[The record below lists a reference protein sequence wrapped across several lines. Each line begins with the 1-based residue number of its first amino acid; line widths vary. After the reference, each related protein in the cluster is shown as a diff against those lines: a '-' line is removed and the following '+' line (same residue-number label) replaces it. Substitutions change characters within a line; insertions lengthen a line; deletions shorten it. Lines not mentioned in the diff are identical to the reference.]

1 MPGLKAVSLF
11 VCLALVNFGLLPVT
25 MGYLDVSGGK
35 SAEDLSSSSSMENEF
50 PHSLRHREHYNHRIE
65 HAVKESK
72 KKVLPISASTSKT
85 TKNNSLSTHHQIYLR
100 HHHKVNV
107 VTPTS
112 PPSKSGSE
120 HHLRHHNRHH
130 ESWENRVLQGQQH
143 KHQAELALGPTTT
156 ATVRPLK
163 LNMTNTLRS
172 RLFDRDSLYSIPRTR
187 TTTGPKSRHNYG
199 SHILAASSSN
209 TNDRTY
215 SDDNRFDDR
224 DRNRN
229 EPQIMEHSQKYSDKN
244 NAAMHLFSGE
254 EDYNENDDDDDDD
267 GGDGDEDDDYQYES
281 GDEEEQNEEPALDSE
296 KWNKIDIQDRRN
308 RREHHSPSAKP
319 WVSINDDAE
328 SLYSRYNIPGTLT
341 QQKFEELG
349 THDAVKQSRKSHIT
363 NHMHNKA
370 LANAHASRIY
380 SEATCRLPQQR
391 VERIQKDPSKMYV
404 PHCTILHRCGDDT
417 GCCKTDR
424 QTCAP
429 KRTQSVDL
437 YFFVKSFN
445 SKQGSIERHTFVNHT
460 ECHCVDKSRHYMHS
474 FTDTVPI
481 MRKATVLDCNCPKL
495 FEKILQED
503 GVCRCDCSSGNIGC
517 NYLKRGMEHFSMIDR
532 KCIIEGRCKPPTCE
546 FGTYLKKH
554 GRCQKGGEIVQQPVL
569 SWSYN

>member
-1 MPGLKAVSLF
+1 MTIDMPGLKAIFLLVS
-11 VCLALVNFGLLPVT
+11 VVLVNFGLLPVT
-25 MGYLDVSGGK
+25 LGYLDVSGGQ

-50 PHSLRHREHYNHRIE
+50 SHSLRHREHYNHRIE
-65 HAVKESK
+65 HAVKDSRK
-72 KKVLPISASTSKT
+72 NTLKSSVLGSGGVS
-85 TKNNSLSTHHQIYLR
+85 KNNNSGMSAHQIYLR
-100 HHHKVNV
+100 HHHRSTV
-107 VTPTS
+107 VTTIQ
-112 PPSKSGSE
+112 PPSKSE
-120 HHLRHHNRHH
+120 HHLRHRNRHH
-130 ESWENRVLQGQQH
+130 EPWDNRVLPSQGQQH
-143 KHQAELALGPTTT
+143 HQGEVSPGPATTM
-156 ATVRPLK
+156 RPLK

-172 RLFDRDSLYSIPRTR
+172 RLFDRDSLYTIPKTR

-199 SHILAASSSN
+199 SHILSATSR
-209 TNDRTY
+209 DRAY
-215 SDDNRFDDR
+215 GDDNRFDDR
-224 DRNRN
+224 D
-229 EPQIMEHSQKYSDKN
+229 EPQMVMMGNSQKYFDKN
-244 NAAMHLFSGE
+244 NAPMHLYSGE
-254 EDYNENDDDDDDD
+254 DSNEDVEDDD
-267 GGDGDEDDDYQYES
+267 EDAEDDYQYDSNE
-281 GDEEEQNEEPALDSE
+281 DQQNEEPVLDSE
-296 KWNKIDIQDRRN
+296 QWNKIDIQDRRN
-308 RREHHSPSAKP
+308 RRDHSPSAKP

-341 QQKFEELG
+341 QHKFEELG
-349 THDAVKQSRKSHIT
+349 THDAVKQSRKNLIT
-363 NHMHNKA
+363 NQKQNKA
-370 LANAHASRIY
+370 LANAHASKIY
-380 SEATCRLPQQR
+380 TEASCRLPQQR

-429 KRTQSVDL
+429 KRTQNVDL

-445 SKQGSIERHTFVNHT
+445 SKQGSIEHHTFVNHT
-460 ECHCVDKSRHYMHS
+460 ECHCVDKSRHYMHT
-474 FTDTVPI
+474 FTDAAPN

-503 GVCRCDCSSGNIGC
+503 GVCRCDCSSGNSGC

-554 GRCQKGGEIVQQPVL
+554 GRCQKGGEMVQQPPL

>member
-1 MPGLKAVSLF
+1 MPGLKAISLF
-11 VCLALVNFGLLPVT
+11 VSVVLVNFGLLPVT
-25 MGYLDVSGGK
+25 MGYLDVSGGQ

-50 PHSLRHREHYNHRIE
+50 PHSLRHHEHYNHRIE

-72 KKVLPISASTSKT
+72 KKILKTPILSAS
-85 TKNNSLSTHHQIYLR
+85 TKNNSLSAHQIYLR
-100 HHHKVNV
+100 HHHRGNV
-107 VTPTS
+107 ATSTP
-112 PPSKSGSE
+112 PPSKSG

-130 ESWENRVLQGQQH
+130 ESWENRVLQSQGQQH
-143 KHQAELALGPTTT
+143 QGEASLGPTTT
-156 ATVRPLK
+156 VRPLK
-163 LNMTNTLRS
+163 QQLNLTNTLRS
-172 RLFDRDSLYSIPRTR
+172 RLFDRDSLYTIPRTR

-199 SHILAASSSN
+199 SHILPASGRAS
-209 TNDRTY
+209 DRAY
-215 SDDNRFDDR
+215 GDDNRFDDR
-224 DRNRN
+224 DRDRD
-229 EPQIMEHSQKYSDKN
+229 EPQMVEYSQKYSDKN

-254 EDYNENDDDDDDD
+254 DYNEDNDN
-267 GGDGDEDDDYQYES
+267 GDDEDDDYQYEG
-281 GDEEEQNEEPALDSE
+281 GDEDEQNEEPALDSE

-308 RREHHSPSAKP
+308 RREHSPSAKP
-319 WVSINDDAE
+319 WVSISDDTE

-341 QQKFEELG
+341 QHKFEELG
-349 THDAVKQSRKSHIT
+349 THDAVKQSRKTHIT
-363 NHMHNKA
+363 NHMQNKA

-380 SEATCRLPQQR
+380 SEANCRLPQQR

-460 ECHCVDKSRHYMHS
+460 ECHCVDKSKHYMHS
-474 FTDTVPI
+474 FTDAAPI

-546 FGTYLKKH
+546 FGSYLKKH
-554 GRCQKGGEIVQQPVL
+554 GRCQKGGEVVQQPPL